1 MNEKTLNENKMQEEE
16 AERKKK
22 TKNMLNSQNGKR
34 PLTVN
39 GQYCKQLLLFLLCCG
54 AWDYSLSF
62 LSYSSHSLIV
72 PERAKVAAHTGITVE
87 HIHTGWHSHG
97 LTHTHAHLQAIQVR
111 CAYRDNSAV
120 QCSTYTLADRDT
132 LTFSRSH
139 ACTLAHKLSRFW
151 EHHSLCCC
159 SCCNSQCNVAAAQ
172 SKKILQILQKYSWHA
187 FDLNNNN

>member
-1 MNEKTLNENKMQEEE
+1 MNAKTLNENKMQEEEE

-39 GQYCKQLLLFLLCCG
+39 GQYCKQLLLLCLRLLPLIPLLF
-54 AWDYSLSF
+54 LSF
-62 LSYSSHSLIV
+62 SNRSRESKGSCAYRDNSG
-72 PERAKVAAHTGITVE
+72 AHT
-87 HIHTGWHSHG
+87 HTGGHSHG
-97 LTHTHAHLQAIQVR
+97 LTHTHAHLQALQVR

-120 QCSTYTLADRDT
+120 QCSTYTLADRDA

-151 EHHSLCCC
+151 EHRSLCCC
-159 SCCNSQCNVAAAQ
+159 CCCSQFTVQRCSSAVKKNTANTAKIFVAC
-172 SKKILQILQKYSWHA
+172 I
-187 FDLNNNN
+187 